1 MGLRYHQPTTPDE
14 WSALTQAR
22 YTGNLSLFDY
32 GLFFR
37 DTHMHRN
44 GSCYTEL
51 ECLECIVS
59 YALNYLVDG
68 ALFEC
73 WRMFGY
79 EIRDYEL
86 IDELRYESGLLIDWL
101 FDVRHID
108 FGTRLKRMF
117 THDRLSLL

>member
-1 MGLRYHQPTTPDE
+1 MGTRYHKPVTPEE
-14 WSALTQAR
+14 WSVLTQAR
-22 YTGNLSLFDY
+22 YMGNLSLFDY

-59 YALNYLVDG
+59 YALNSLVDG

-73 WRMFGY
+73 WKMFGR

-86 IDELRYESGLLIDWL
+86 IDELRYESGCLIDWL
-101 FDVRHID
+101 FDVRHVD
-108 FGTRLKRMF
+108 FDSRLRRRFKYE
-117 THDRLSLL
+117 TL